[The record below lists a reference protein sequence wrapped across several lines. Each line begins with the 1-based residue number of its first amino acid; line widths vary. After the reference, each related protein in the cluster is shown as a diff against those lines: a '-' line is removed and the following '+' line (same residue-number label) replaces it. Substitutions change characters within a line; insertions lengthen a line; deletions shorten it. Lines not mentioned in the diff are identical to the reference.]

1 MRLLHRN
8 VQRFRGGLVFKAH
21 RLCVSLN
28 SRLESNKE
36 EERRGANRVL
46 VLDAPPH
53 PAEGGDRFEVLGFQ
67 VHRVDD
73 LQWYRGGLVFEAH
86 RLLCHSA

>member
-1 MRLLHRN
+1 MSCPQVRANKEMASFVAQVHPPSKKLLHIN

-36 EERRGANRVL
+36 EDALEQSFTVPTHFHLIYVL
-46 VLDAPPH
+46 NC
-53 PAEGGDRFEVLGFQ
+53 
-67 VHRVDD
+67 
-73 LQWYRGGLVFEAH
+73 LVYVPV
-86 RLLCHSA
+86 

>member
-1 MRLLHRN
+1 MRPLEEDSQVLHIN

-36 EERRGANRVL
+36 EEQFLRFAPIMMWGAYKSFRG
-46 VLDAPPH
+46 
-53 PAEGGDRFEVLGFQ
+53 
-67 VHRVDD
+67 
-73 LQWYRGGLVFEAH
+73 
-86 RLLCHSA
+86 